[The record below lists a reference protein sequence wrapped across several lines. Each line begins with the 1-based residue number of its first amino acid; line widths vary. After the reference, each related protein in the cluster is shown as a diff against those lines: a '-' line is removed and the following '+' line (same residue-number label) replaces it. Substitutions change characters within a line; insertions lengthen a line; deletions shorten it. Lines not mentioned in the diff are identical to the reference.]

1 MYSEKTRIALVAAD
15 RRAQQELG
23 LTGHSPVAGSISLAG
38 LGVSNAIHRGW
49 LDSGEHD
56 IAAQVQIAEWAG
68 LNLPVR

>member
-15 RRAQQELG
+15 QRAQKELG
-23 LTGHSPVAGSISLAG
+23 LKGHSPVAGSISVAG

-56 IAAQVQIAEWAG
+56 IAAQVQISEWAG